1 MGGCREAAGEGG
13 KAAAGL
19 GPPPPP
25 DDAQK
30 DTQTQRGRTVRCA
43 PPPRLPPARAPAP
56 PLKRA
61 RIARLRKRFASFES
75 WPLLMRRWFSI
86 ASSPAMQAGPRALA
100 VCGPPRLDQ
109 DAWICMPY
117 AAGRTLGYR
126 GVNGMSHG
134 PCVARQTR
142 GCAIRRW

>member
-109 DAWICMPY
+109 EATARPRVSWWLG
-117 AAGRTLGYR
+117 GRERPPGDVRIADGGRLR
-126 GVNGMSHG
+126 GTGLSS
-134 PCVARQTR
+134 
-142 GCAIRRW
+142 